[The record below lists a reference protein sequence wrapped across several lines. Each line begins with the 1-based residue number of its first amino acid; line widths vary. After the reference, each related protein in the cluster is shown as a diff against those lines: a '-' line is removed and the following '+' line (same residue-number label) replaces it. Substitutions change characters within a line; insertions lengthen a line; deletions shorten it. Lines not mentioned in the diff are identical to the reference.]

1 MFHARNASPSKT
13 KPTSQEQEYG
23 LHHEAEPVHI
33 FFLRVVRLMAIS
45 GVNDARAASMLF
57 NQYGR
62 NHRRLLILM
71 RAMMLELARTSH
83 RQIKLAP
90 PCCGRITRDEA
101 IILSALGR
109 RDDEFA
115 ACHEDA
121 CVLLEREG
129 ALGAATCFQA
139 VANCLADL
147 GTPLN

>member
-33 FFLRVVRLMAIS
+33 FLLRVVRHMAIG

-71 RAMMLELARTSH
+71 RAMMLELAHTSH

-101 IILSALGR
+101 IMLSALGHG
-109 RDDEFA
+109 EEAFSA
-115 ACHEDA
+115 AHEEA
-121 CVLLEREG
+121 CALLARED

-139 VANCLADL
+139 VASCLADL
-147 GTPLN
+147 GTPLS

>member
-1 MFHARNASPSKT
+1 MFHPRNASPATT
-13 KPTSQEQEYG
+13 KPAPDAHAQN
-23 LHHEAEPVHI
+23 LHPNPEPIHI
-33 FFLRVVRLMAIS
+33 FFLRVVRLMAIG

-71 RAMMLELARTSH
+71 RAMMLELAHTSH

-90 PCCGRITRDEA
+90 PCCRRISRDEA
-101 IILSALGR
+101 YILSALGR
-109 RDDEFA
+109 REAAFA
-115 ACHEDA
+115 ACHQDA
-121 CVLLEREG
+121 CALLGRDD

-147 GTPLN
+147 GSPMS